1 MVRRDHEYWSQY
13 SERFIGNWIKYETPV
28 REVCDWALKTY
39 LQRDLAGFKGD
50 PAFVRDDNAQK
61 AFSKLRNAIGKSIYA
76 MRINSPPPSPQVQQ
90 RMIKEAEF
98 ALKQAFAFCPYSP
111 ETVFNYSQLLA
122 TIGRYE
128 DALLVAKT
136 CEIFD
141 GDNLGIRNLVEQ
153 LESILKT
160 APPKADAQTK
170 AKASGPNADAKAVFD
185 LASAYFSS
193 GQSNL
198 AVDTLEVLLT
208 NSGTKGEVLL
218 SLVDGYRQLGRVDKV
233 ESALARYTVAEPS
246 RPEGWYDLAAIQI
259 VSGRKENG
267 EKALEKAL
275 ALSDARLAQDP
286 QAKDLRTQAARDPRL
301 KGIELPKPISK

>member
-1 MVRRDHEYWSQY
+1 
-13 SERFIGNWIKYETPV
+13 
-28 REVCDWALKTY
+28 
-39 LQRDLAGFKGD
+39 
-50 PAFVRDDNAQK
+50 
-61 AFSKLRNAIGKSIYA
+61 
-76 MRINSPPPSPQVQQ
+76 
-90 RMIKEAEF
+90 

-128 DALLVAKT
+128 DAMLVAKT

-141 GDNLGIRNLVEQ
+141 GDNLAIRNLVEQ
-153 LESILKT
+153 LKEILKT

-170 AKASGPNADAKAVFD
+170 AKASGPNADARAVFD

-198 AVDTLEVLLT
+198 AVDTLDVLLT
-208 NSGTKGEVLL
+208 NTGTKSEVLL

-233 ESALARYTVAEPS
+233 ESALARYTAAEPS

-259 VSGRKENG
+259 ATGRKQDGAE
-267 EKALEKAL
+267 ALRKAL

-286 QAKDLRTQAARDPRL
+286 KANDLRRQASRDPRL
-301 KGIELPKPISK
+301 KGVDQPK